1 MVIQE
6 GVLYRVCYNGNT
18 REEFYIVYVIM
29 VIQEEFYI
37 EYSYNGNTRGS
48 FI

>member
-6 GVLYRVCYNGNT
+6 GVLYSLCYNGNT
-18 REEFYIVYVIM
+18 RGVL
-29 VIQEEFYI
+29 
-37 EYSYNGNTRGS
+37 YSLCYNGNTRGS

>member
-6 GVLYRVCYNGNT
+6 GVLYSLCYNGNT
-18 REEFYIVYVIM
+18 RGSLYIVYVIM
-29 VIQEEFYI
+29 VIQEGVL
-37 EYSYNGNTRGS
+37 YSLCGNTRGS